1 MMNKNIPQH
10 FSHNYELQIDTLPTK
25 ESDRINLKILLP
37 GLFFGAVL
45 FFLGAFELFNGFKK
59 GESSFFDKTMPELNP
74 QAYSSFLSPTF
85 FDIVIMALGLGIVIS
100 LIFSYIRYK
109 KIFFDGKT
117 VTIIHRPILGD
128 KKIFREN
135 IKNYDGVMLRIEF
148 YQCGF
153 MNKNKYIIELYH
165 KNSKK
170 IAPLYISTSDKDIRK
185 IWENYA
191 KELNLPTLIHTD
203 EGLVKREVADLGKSL
218 REMSKT
224 YDIKKDLN
232 GSGKASSCIAYIK
245 TPDKTVIKARKIIW
259 DAFNILSW
267 LFIFLFGIVCLVVS
281 FNTEAFSTGGL
292 ITFYG
297 VCFLAITSAIFVLF
311 RKDKIVIK
319 KDKIVNTHKYMLFS
333 TKHDEMN
340 IDDIESVDVTV
351 NPVTGRYFVA
361 IASAEKTIIFGKK
374 LPINDLKWV
383 KKFLINEIIKDE

>member
-59 GESSFFDKTMPELNP
+59 GESNFFDKMMPELSP
-74 QAYSSFLSPTF
+74 QAYSSFISPTF
-85 FDIVIMALGLGIVIS
+85 FDIAIMILGLGIIAS

-109 KIFFDGKT
+109 KIFFDGKI
-117 VTIIHRPILGD
+117 VTIIHRPLFGV
-128 KKIFREN
+128 KKIFRED
-135 IKNYDGVMLRIEF
+135 IKNYEGVMLRIEF

-153 MNKNKYIIELYH
+153 LNKNKYIVELYH
-165 KNSKK
+165 KNGQK

-185 IWENYA
+185 IWESYA
-191 KELNLPTLIHTD
+191 RKLNLPTLIHTD
-203 EGLVKREVADLGKSL
+203 EGLVKREAADLGKSL
-218 REMSKT
+218 REMSKIHEMNKN
-224 YDIKKDLN
+224 YNANAKP
-232 GSGKASSCIAYIK
+232 SSCIGYII

-259 DAFNILSW
+259 DAFNILAW
-267 LFIFLFGIVCLVVS
+267 FVILMFGLVCVVVS
-281 FNTEAFSTGGL
+281 FNTQAFSTAGL
-292 ITFYG
+292 IGFYG
-297 VCFLAITSAIFVLF
+297 VCSVAIISAVFVLF
-311 RKDKIVIK
+311 RKDKLVIK

-333 TKHDEMN
+333 TKHDEMK
-340 IDDIESVDVTV
+340 IDEIESVDVTV

-383 KKFLINEIIKDE
+383 KKFLINKIIKD

>member
-10 FSHNYELQIDTLPTK
+10 FSHNYQLQMDPLPTK

-37 GLFFGAVL
+37 GLFFGTIL
-45 FFLGAFELFNGFKK
+45 FCLGAFELLNGFKK
-59 GESSFFDKTMPELNP
+59 GESSFFDKAMQELNP
-74 QAYSSFLSPTF
+74 QNYSSFLSPTF
-85 FDIVIMALGLGIVIS
+85 FDIVIMALGLGIIAS

-109 KIFFDGKT
+109 KIFFDGKI
-117 VTIIHRPILGD
+117 VTIIHRPIFGE
-128 KKIFREN
+128 KKIFRES
-135 IKNYDGVMLRIEF
+135 IENYDGVQLRIEF

-153 MNKNKYIIELYH
+153 INKNKYIVELYH
-165 KNSKK
+165 KNINK

-185 IWENYA
+185 IWEGYA
-191 KELNLPTLIHTD
+191 RKLNLPTLIHTD

-218 REMSKT
+218 REMSKIW
-224 YDIKKDLN
+224 DLKKN
-232 GSGKASSCIAYIK
+232 FNTKPSSCIAYIK
-245 TPDKTVIKARKIIW
+245 APDKTVIKARKIIW
-259 DAFNILSW
+259 DAFNLLAW
-267 LFIFLFGIVCLVVS
+267 LVIFMFGIVCLIVS
-281 FNTEAFSTGGL
+281 FNTKAFSAAGL
-292 ITFYG
+292 AAFYG
-297 VCFLAITSAIFVLF
+297 ICSLAIVSAIFVLF
-311 RKDKIVIK
+311 RKDKLVIK

-333 TKHDEMN
+333 TKHDEMK